1 MKTKKK
7 LFHVL
12 ALMVLLVAGLLTA
25 CASETVPAEGG
36 DSAAQVEE
44 SAPAESAPAESPTEA
59 PKTDSADGSTTEEQQ
74 PSGTFS
80 ANGELVSDLGFRPEQ
95 NGFGFPNYGGESGIQ
110 NLTEQEVRRLFGD
123 QVCARLDGDV
133 CELTP
138 PGQQWMEQTNN
149 SMSGGHCEG
158 MATLSL
164 LFYSGQVA
172 TDPFGGDP
180 LAFNFSKDNEALQR
194 EIAYW
199 WATQTVTPT
208 QAQVIKGTPNDIL
221 DVLKQMQPG
230 GETYTV
236 GIYKRDGSGG
246 HAVTP
251 FGVEDQGNG
260 TFAILVYDNNY
271 PSETRRIMVDS
282 NQNTWSYEA
291 SINPAV
297 EPDLYEGDAETM
309 TLDLTP
315 TSSRMTVQDCPF
327 CAEVSTGKA
336 GSNRYAAA
344 PAYNQV
350 YLDGEGHLLIVDE
363 QDHRLGF
370 ADGKLVNEI
379 PGANYTQLKM
389 DTLTDYPEPMYQLP
403 AEMNI
408 MATIDGSTLTEESE
422 TDMVIIGK
430 GYSFGIE
437 GILLSPEQKDNVIFQ
452 PADQLLSYDTDG
464 SESPNIVI
472 GVEQPG
478 SADFYFEIQGA
489 DMEGGGTI
497 NVSLD
502 TKNSNLLINTE
513 KLTNEGLFNL
523 VLTRITDEA
532 EDSFTAE
539 DIVLKAGSQVYI
551 EYGKWEGNGK
561 GLYLGV
567 DTNGDDT
574 IDDEYELTDAQ

>member
-1 MKTKKK
+1 MKTPKK
-7 LFHVL
+7 LFALL
-12 ALMVLLVAGLLTA
+12 ALMVLLCAALLSA
-25 CASETVPAEGG
+25 CASEAAPA
-36 DSAAQVEE
+36 EE
-44 SAPAESAPAESPTEA
+44 SAPQATEEVAAAAPEENPTEA
-59 PKTDSADGSTTEEQQ
+59 PKSDQSSDGSTQEQ
-74 PSGTFS
+74 PSGSFS
-80 ANGELVSDLGFRPEQ
+80 AQGELVSDIGFRPEQ
-95 NGFGFPNYGGESGIQ
+95 NGFGFPNYGGEPGVQ
-110 NLTEQEVRRLFGD
+110 NLTETEMRRLFGD

-138 PGQQWMEQTNN
+138 PGQQWMEQINGA
-149 SMSGGHCEG
+149 MSVGHCEG

-164 LFYSGQVA
+164 LFYSGQIA
-172 TDPFGGDP
+172 TDQFGGDP
-180 LAFNFSKDNEALQR
+180 FAFSFSKDNEALQR

-208 QAQVIKGTPNDIL
+208 RAQVIKGTPTDIL
-221 DVLKQMQPG
+221 EVLKQMQSG

-260 TFAILVYDNNY
+260 IFAILVYDNNY

-291 SINPAV
+291 AINPSV
-297 EPDLYEGDAETM
+297 EPDLYEGDADTM

-315 TSSRMTVQDCPF
+315 SQARLSVQDCPF
-327 CAEVSTGKA
+327 CAGESTGKGGNNHLA
-336 GSNRYAAA
+336 SA
-344 PAYNQV
+344 PAYNEV
-350 YLDGEGHLLIVDE
+350 YLDGEGHLQIVDE

-370 ADGKLVNEI
+370 VDGKLVNEI
-379 PGANYTQLKM
+379 PGANYTAYRM
-389 DTLTDYPEPMYQLP
+389 DTLTDYPEPVYQLP
-403 AEMNI
+403 SEMNI
-408 MATIDGSTLTEESE
+408 MATIDGSTLKEESA

-430 GYSFGIE
+430 GFFFGIE
-437 GILLSPEQKDNVIFQ
+437 GIALSPDQKDNVIFQ
-452 PADQLLSYDTDG
+452 PADELLSYDTDS

-472 GVEQPG
+472 GVEQPA
-478 SADFYFEIQGA
+478 ADYSFEIQGA

-497 NVSLD
+497 TVSLD
-502 TKNSNLLINTE
+502 SKNSNLLINTE

-532 EDSFTAE
+532 EESFTAE
-539 DIVLKAGSQVYI
+539 DIALKAGAQIYI

-561 GLYLGV
+561 GLYIGV
-567 DTNGDDT
+567 DTNGDNV
-574 IDDEYELTDAQ
+574 IDDEYEVTDAQ